1 MKLFGTAM
9 AAALGATLSWGTPA
23 LATDAEALAAARDL
37 VAETT
42 MDGMVGDIVARTWP
56 AMEPAIRRA
65 TPDASPEAMKG
76 FRADYV
82 RIVTERT
89 EELVAETPAI
99 YARYFS
105 AEELKALV
113 AFYRSPVGR
122 KSLAVMPAIVGDMV
136 RITTE
141 RLPLVTAEITEA
153 FRRKMRAKGV
163 EIPI

>member
-1 MKLFGTAM
+1 MIELRGVTKTFGARKAVDHLDLGVRAGELFAF
-9 AAALGATLSWGTPA
+9 LGPNGAGKTTTIKMVCGLLRPTSGVVRVGGYPA
-23 LATDAEALAAARDL
+23 
-37 VAETT
+37 
-42 MDGMVGDIVARTWP
+42 
-56 AMEPAIRRA
+56 
-65 TPDASPEAMKG
+65 ASPEARKG
-76 FRADYV
+76 FRADYL

-89 EELVAETPAI
+89 DELVAETPAI